1 MKKEKTA
8 SEMLDVKIAGYEAII
23 EAFIDT
29 CKEGDMELLAKGID
43 LVYQEFK
50 KI

>member
-1 MKKEKTA
+1 MKKEKTH
-8 SEMLDVKIAGYEAII
+8 LDHIEIKIQGYEAII

-29 CKEGDMELLAKGID
+29 CKEGDLKSLGNGVD